1 MALVH
6 EYLYQSENLA
16 QIDFGEYLRHLIDD
30 LLRLYG
36 HRAGAVSIQID
47 VSGPDTRGTDT
58 TKVIWLD
65 IHSAIPCGL
74 IVQELVSNA
83 LKHAFP
89 EGRAGQIWVELRAD
103 ESELILRVCDDGV
116 GLPKDMDFQYTESM
130 GLQLVN
136 MLTLQLKGNIELEQD
151 SGTAFKLTLI
161 RPVVQEGDLNDR
173 NSSLSR

>member
-1 MALVH
+1 
-6 EYLYQSENLA
+6 
-16 QIDFGEYLRHLIDD
+16 
-30 LLRLYG
+30 
-36 HRAGAVSIQID
+36 
-47 VSGPDTRGTDT
+47 
-58 TKVIWLD
+58 
-65 IHSAIPCGL
+65 
-74 IVQELVSNA
+74 LVSNA